1 MIAKM
6 NKAPEQYKTKELCQL
21 LKLPRSS
28 YYYQVKGKSLNDN
41 TNAMIKFI
49 KQTAIEVGYTYGKR
63 RMRVSLNSRP
73 LKTTPNKPK
82 PPILPT
88 IQINKTAFY
97 PAPQKTLG
105 ILQKISPVFAKTKK

>member
-1 MIAKM
+1 MQKYTQLTY
-6 NKAPEQYKTKELCQL
+6 EQRYHIYL
-21 LKLPRSS
+21 
-28 YYYQVKGKSLNDN
+28 
-41 TNAMIKFI
+41 
-49 KQTAIEVGYTYGKR
+49 
-63 RMRVSLNSRP
+63 LNSRP

-82 PPILPT
+82 PPVFPT

>member
-1 MIAKM
+1 MIVPIYAKVS
-6 NKAPEQYKTKELCQL
+6 NI
-21 LKLPRSS
+21 
-28 YYYQVKGKSLNDN
+28 N
-41 TNAMIKFI
+41 TRPCYCYII
-49 KQTAIEVGYTYGKR
+49 
-63 RMRVSLNSRP
+63 SRP
-73 LKTTPNKPK
+73 LKTHPNQTKPNQTKPK